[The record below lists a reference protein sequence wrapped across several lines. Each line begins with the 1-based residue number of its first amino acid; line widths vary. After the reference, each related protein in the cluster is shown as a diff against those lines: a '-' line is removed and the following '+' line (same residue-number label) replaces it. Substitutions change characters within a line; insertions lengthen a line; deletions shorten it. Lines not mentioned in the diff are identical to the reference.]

1 MFRKRKETINQL
13 KWEIEQLWELVD
25 CIGAR
30 INIEGYIPDSQKP
43 KQLLENKNKVVNALP
58 FILSISGE
66 WLKDEKAADVIQ
78 NLQYYAGL
86 KEIDEEQIYKI
97 KYCSK
102 TIEETIENY
111 LLLVKEIDEKTHVK
125 LGVIYKNKKII
136 ITKNLGGLT
145 YEKFN

>member
-1 MFRKRKETINQL
+1 MFKKRKETINQL
-13 KWEIEQLWELVD
+13 KWEIEKLWELVD

-30 INIEGYIPDSQKP
+30 INIEGYIPNSQKP
-43 KQLLENKNKVVNALP
+43 KQLLKNKNAVINVLP

-66 WLKDEKAADVIQ
+66 WLKDEKPEDVIQ
-78 NLQYYAGL
+78 KLQYYAGL

-102 TIEETIENY
+102 SIEEAIENY

-125 LGVIYKNKKII
+125 LAVIYENKKNI
-136 ITKNLGGLT
+136 ITKKLGGIT